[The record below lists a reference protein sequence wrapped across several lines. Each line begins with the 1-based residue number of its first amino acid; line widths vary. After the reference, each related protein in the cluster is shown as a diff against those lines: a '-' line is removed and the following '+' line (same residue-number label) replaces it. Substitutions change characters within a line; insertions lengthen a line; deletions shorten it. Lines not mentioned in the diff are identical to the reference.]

1 MYLCSRKTGKSLL
14 VMKYLGKIIKVVTL
28 TAAMSVFM
36 ACDGTSQDYNHTFD
50 VAFHVVSDAGEPL
63 SYVEVYSK
71 PDDDDSCSNYDWRM
85 LGKTDTAG
93 IVSGYVKDYGLPNV
107 YRFADKDS
115 SYFVKDT
122 VINEFNEDDTVEIV
136 LNVLVH

>member
-1 MYLCSRKTGKSLL
+1 MKCIENILR
-14 VMKYLGKIIKVVTL
+14 VMSL
-28 TAAMSVFM
+28 TATLALFV
-36 ACDGTSQDYNHTFD
+36 ACDGGSQDYNHTFD

-63 SYVEVYSK
+63 SYVEVFSK
-71 PDDDDSCSNYDWRM
+71 PDDDDSCSQYEWRM
-85 LGKTDTAG
+85 LGKTDTGG

-107 YRFADKDS
+107 YRFSDRDS

-122 VINEFNEDDTVEIV
+122 VISDFNEDDTVEIV